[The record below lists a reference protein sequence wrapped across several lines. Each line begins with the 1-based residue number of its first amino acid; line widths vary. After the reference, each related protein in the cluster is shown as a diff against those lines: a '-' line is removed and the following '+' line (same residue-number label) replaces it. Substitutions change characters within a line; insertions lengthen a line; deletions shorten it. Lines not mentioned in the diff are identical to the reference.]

1 MEEKLSAGEKAL
13 RRSGGSR
20 GAEPP
25 LGMELLL
32 LMTKEKKIPDME
44 TFWIFEH
51 VEIRLI
57 YCRLRPQTASEVI
70 FEVLVSNS
78 LRGQT
83 KVAASNG
90 LK

>member
-1 MEEKLSAGEKAL
+1 MENQDL
-13 RRSGGSR
+13 RWQNV
-20 GAEPP
+20 
-25 LGMELLL
+25 
-32 LMTKEKKIPDME
+32 KIPDME

-51 VEIRLI
+51 LEIRLI